1 MDDAQILEQYEKRG
15 GRETEN
21 TGLPRGRNKK
31 IKDDKHA
38 YADDVILKATETKQ
52 IYGKLESFGKAG
64 KYHGIGI
71 NWGKIA
77 ILTKALGRGIREI
90 KKIMPGKYRGIQF
103 AKEATLLG
111 KQ

>member
-1 MDDAQILEQYEKRG
+1 MMHKYWNSIRKEGERKL
-15 GRETEN
+15 
-21 TGLPRGRNKK
+21 K
-31 IKDDKHA
+31 IPDYQEEEIRRVEEDKHA